1 MKAINDMDKDKYRA
15 LTSEIIGTEAAP
27 IRPHEAFGQAY
38 DRILEELTK
47 SGGVITKSL
56 IQQGPSKKKKA
67 SKPKAQLLWFRC
79 NSGFEQYGTDRE
91 KLRRIGDLRVNQ
103 GLSNG
108 YSISPVDEVTEV

>member
-1 MKAINDMDKDKYRA
+1 MNKDKYRA

-47 SGGVITKSL
+47 SGGLITKSL
-56 IQQGPSKKKKA
+56 TRPQYPRKRRSP
-67 SKPKAQLLWFRC
+67 KPRVQLLWFRC

-108 YSISPVDEVTEV
+108 YSISPVDEFTGV